1 MRGITIL
8 PSIVNIVVIVGELVF
23 GGNGHISDWL
33 IYASLIDIARVAG
46 FDTTIEFTIF

>member
-8 PSIVNIVVIVGELVF
+8 PSIVNIVVISEGELVF

-33 IYASLIDIARVAG
+33 IYASLIDIDSVAW
-46 FDTTIEFTIF
+46 FDTTI